1 MWTTAIFMLSLLAT
15 KAAFDMAT
23 QTIMKETLDKQK
35 YDDLTDL
42 HSHVDDPSQDET
54 AGTTAALCEWA
65 IGLKSSNVPSPI
77 LERVKHLIL
86 DGIACG
92 LVGGHVPWSEQAA
105 EAIVDYEP
113 PGYCSV
119 IGYDETLGPL
129 SAAILN
135 GAFIQA
141 TELDD
146 YHSSAPLHSASVVLP
161 AILAASQFLSTGNGR
176 GKAKQKVSGLDFL
189 MSAVVG
195 FETGP
200 RAGAGM
206 GGGELLVRGWHSGA
220 IFGCPAAAM
229 ASSRLL
235 GLSAEKTESAIGIAC
250 TQAGGLMSATYEGM
264 IKRVQHA
271 FAARNGLFGALLARN
286 GYLGIRKVF
295 ERRYGGFLSMF
306 SKGNNQTPQYDVRRV
321 TENLGDTWQ
330 IFNIRVK
337 LYACVGGCHG
347 QIEALDKLQ
356 RQHPE
361 RFEAEALRRIV
372 SIKVGLSGPIF
383 AHDGWAPHERPLA
396 TTGAQMNAAYIGAV
410 QLVDRQVL
418 LEQFADNSLNRDE
431 VWDLVYK
438 TTCYHD
444 TRFDKPHFGCGAR
457 ITIEFDD
464 GVKLEEVLDQPRG
477 FNPPVKDEEIAAKYR
492 KLARSAID
500 DEQRIE
506 KIEKLILGM
515 EQLDDISELLQ
526 LISLPTKKVL

>member
-1 MWTTAIFMLSLLAT
+1 MEKL
-15 KAAFDMAT
+15 
-23 QTIMKETLDKQK
+23 K
-35 YDDLTDL
+35 YADLTDL
-42 HSHVDDPSQDET
+42 HAHTDDNPALDEK

-65 IGLKSSNVPSPI
+65 IGLKASDVPPAVLS
-77 LERVKHLIL
+77 RVKHLIL
-86 DGIACG
+86 DGLACG

-105 EAIVDYEP
+105 EAIYGYEP

-119 IGYDETLGPL
+119 IGYGDEPLGPL
-129 SAAILN
+129 AAAILN

-146 YHSSAPLHSASVVLP
+146 YHSMAPLHSASVVVP
-161 AILAASQFLSTGNGR
+161 AILSAAQFLSTGNGGR
-176 GKAKQKVSGLDFL
+176 SKDKPQKVSGLDFL
-189 MSAVVG
+189 LAAIVG

-200 RAGAGM
+200 RVGLAT

-220 IFGCPAAAM
+220 IFGCPAAAV

-235 GLSAEKTESAIGIAC
+235 GLSADDTESAIGIAC

-286 GYLGIRKVF
+286 GYVGIKKVF

-306 SKGNNQTPQYDVRRV
+306 SKGTNRSPPYDVRRV
-321 TENLGDTWQ
+321 VEEIGSTWQ

-337 LYACVGGCHG
+337 LHACVGGCHG
-347 QIEALDKLQ
+347 QIEAIAKLQ
-356 RQHPE
+356 ADHPE
-361 RFEAEALRRIV
+361 RFAAEALGKIV

-418 LEQFADNSLNRDE
+418 LAQFADSSLNRDD
-431 VWDLVYK
+431 VWELVYK
-438 TTCYHD
+438 TSCFHD
-444 TRFDKPHFGCGAR
+444 TRFDQPHYGCGAR
-457 ITIEFDD
+457 VTVVFDD
-464 GVKLEEVLDQPRG
+464 GVTLEGIVDQPRG
-477 FNPPVKDEEIAAKYR
+477 FDPPIQDGEIAEKYR
-492 KLARSAID
+492 KLAASAIAD
-500 DEQRIE
+500 QERIDRL
-506 KIEKLILGM
+506 EKLVLGLEELEDM
-515 EQLDDISELLQ
+515 SEIFELLAR
-526 LISLPTKKVL
+526 PTAKVL